1 MLTNRQGE
9 AKKVKLGVQV
19 TQLLSLW
26 PSKQSLDLSSAFL
39 ASVHKFA
46 PKQGHWNLPCPHPVL
61 APQAPKPHPSIALT
75 LVFPGLDWHS
85 LYFGCGGLFL
95 AYAGSPLI
103 NLHARRAEKVCPRQV
118 HKTVTPALGSTAP
131 VFDSPRV
138 QDSCPTRLP
147 VSAVASPSSACH
159 DAQSVP
165 GVART
170 TLLQH
175 SDIRLRSSQAGNTTF
190 SASLSAL
197 SP

>member
-1 MLTNRQGE
+1 M
-9 AKKVKLGVQV
+9 
-19 TQLLSLW
+19 SLW
-26 PSKQSLDLSSAFL
+26 PSKQSLDLFSAFL

-46 PKQGHWNLPCPHPVL
+46 PKQGHWNLLCPHPVL
-61 APQAPKPHPSIALT
+61 APQAPEPHPSIALT

-85 LYFGCGGLFL
+85 PYFGRGGLFL
-95 AYAGSPLI
+95 DYAGSPLI
-103 NLHARRAEKVCPRQV
+103 NLQARWTEKRVSAPGKYTKQSHPPSRLQPR
-118 HKTVTPALGSTAP
+118 

-159 DAQSVP
+159 VAHSVP
-165 GVART
+165 GVAQT

-190 SASLSAL
+190 SASLSAFRPNQPGHL
-197 SP
+197 LLAASPSG